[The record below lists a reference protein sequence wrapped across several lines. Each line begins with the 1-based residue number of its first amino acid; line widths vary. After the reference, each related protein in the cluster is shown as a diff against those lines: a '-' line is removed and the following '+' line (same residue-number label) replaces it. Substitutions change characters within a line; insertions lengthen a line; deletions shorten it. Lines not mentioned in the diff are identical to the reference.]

1 REGPGPW
8 VSLLIE
14 AVWKGF
20 SMLYSFI
27 TILKAK
33 SYPLSFLH
41 TSLDVGALKALFD
54 RFFEK
59 V

>member
-1 REGPGPW
+1 
-8 VSLLIE
+8 LLIE

-41 TSLDVGALKALFD
+41 TSLDVG
-54 RFFEK
+54 EK
-59 V
+59 REELTRTR

>member
-1 REGPGPW
+1 
-8 VSLLIE
+8 VSLLTE
-14 AVWKGF
+14 AVWNGF

-41 TSLDVGALKALFD
+41 TGLDVGDTTKAFD
-54 RFFEK
+54 SLRNDLYNESC
-59 V
+59 

>member
-1 REGPGPW
+1 
-8 VSLLIE
+8 LLIE

-41 TSLDVGALKALFD
+41 TSLDVGLTGRRVDIFGQN
-54 RFFEK
+54 E
-59 V
+59 